1 MRTSQ
6 LSTKAVS
13 YMNNLLDHSSDFAF
27 QGLTPDIVVNAL
39 ESVGLYPASGLLA
52 LNSYENRVYQFTDD
66 DRKRYV
72 AKFYRPSRWTTEQ
85 IQEELSFVE
94 ELAQAEVPAVS
105 ALELQG
111 QRLHEFDG
119 YRFCVYPSVGGRAF
133 EPNDLDE
140 LERLGRQIGRMHAV
154 AKAGRFESR
163 ETITYDG
170 FVAQSVVELKQ
181 SELLPAEL
189 KNAFFAILDPLAE
202 RLKSTPLNQFE
213 FQRLHGDCHIGNILQ
228 YDDKLTFVDF
238 DDCRSGPAV
247 QDLWM
252 MLSGPKEEQ
261 TLQLDALV
269 CGYEDFCDF
278 DTEQVVLIEPLRS
291 FRIIQYMAWLSRRW
305 QDSAFQ
311 RAFPWF
317 AESRYWE
324 QQILA
329 LKEQLA
335 GLDDAPLNLGFNG

>member
-1 MRTSQ
+1 MND
-6 LSTKAVS
+6 STENA
-13 YMNNLLDHSSDFAF
+13 SDFAF
-27 QGLTPDIVVNAL
+27 QGLTPDLVVNAL

-52 LNSYENRVYQFTDD
+52 LNSYENRVYQFADD

-72 AKFYRPSRWTTEQ
+72 AKFYRPQRWRTEE
-85 IQEELSFVE
+85 INEELEFVE

-111 QRLHEFDG
+111 KRLHEFEG
-119 YRFCVYPSVGGRAF
+119 YRFCVYTSIGGRAF

-154 AKAGRFESR
+154 AQAGKFKVR
-163 ETITYDG
+163 ETIDYEG
-170 FVAQSVVELKQ
+170 FVERSVAELHQSV
-181 SELLPAEL
+181 LLPAEL
-189 KNAFFAILDPLAE
+189 KDAFFAILDPLSE
-202 RLKSTPLNQFE
+202 RLRSTPLQDFE
-213 FQRLHGDCHIGNILQ
+213 YQRLHGDCHIGNILQ
-228 YDDKLTFVDF
+228 YEEQLTFVDF

-252 MLSGPKEEQ
+252 MLNGSHQEQ
-261 TLQLDALV
+261 TLQMDALLT
-269 CGYEDFCDF
+269 GYEDFCEF
-278 DTEQVVLIEPLRS
+278 DTAQLILIEPLRS

-335 GLDDAPLNLGFNG
+335 GLDEAPLNLGFNG